1 MYSAPDNRLGCSSI
15 CDDQSVCR
23 DYLRNVCKRGK
34 KCKFKHPSLE
44 ECERLRRFDKTF
56 CHDFQNSTCR
66 RPNCKFLHYTKEEEE
81 MFRRTGYLPNDI
93 QWSYRPA
100 SSTFDE
106 KTPIC
111 KDFCNG
117 TCNRGSNCKYRHVTT
132 PQETVN
138 PGLYS
143 QPNLQ
148 KTGFMNTNVS
158 STHFDPSLINIS
170 NPSNP
175 SPYGQSSL
183 INRAVIVSPNDSI
196 LNPVSNAYIPVASS
210 HSIVGL
216 IGNTSTGQPTLYTH
230 SSLVS
235 ITSAPHITPCSSVIT
250 VSPDPTQHPNI
261 LHPQTALSA
270 PHATYHIVPHDASPH
285 HHHHLLAT
293 SSSHSHAPA
302 LLTIPLS
309 QFTCN
314 VSNNSL
320 IQSQAAITTQHHA
333 VVTGV
338 LPANSSISTAPATY
352 FPSYGVFH
360 INQSSLET
368 RDHQNQQHQQIT
380 TEIHKQVRKAK
391 LSSSLATTPVTATTT
406 STTSVASS
414 TTAVLAAAAAAG
426 YIAQHL
432 PVIGPTNISESGT
445 ISQDLNNNLIL
456 NQSKGVNVHES
467 ALAAAANLPTVSA
480 AAAAAVAAAAAFARS
495 TSITQNSKCCPV
507 IPNAQIKSN
516 ELGPES
522 NFFSSTAN
530 INTSNSNITCT
541 TNNNN
546 NPTLIN
552 NESCSCQDSSCLS
565 NMKHDNNINPMMT
578 TTINTVTTT
587 CTQSHS
593 TREST
598 YTSDNNNNNSKKP
611 TLSSESSSIA
621 YPGSSSSDYLN
632 PTDEEQAKTAAAV
645 AAAACIGAIF
655 SQPMAAA
662 AAAAGGNG
670 GNSASSSVAAM
681 LGNLIS
687 RNPQDIIQAVQSSS
701 SSSISSCA
709 SSLLSNSSRHI
720 CSVNSKYTSACD
732 ADSIGC
738 RYAQQ
743 PQYFAVDE
751 RNVYD
756 GQNEQGNSINVNS
769 TTDQHNIQSNSVNNS
784 SLISSLDRCKCTNSL
799 LDSSYSFQD
808 VITSDTN
815 NWSSV
820 TTTMAS
826 AAKAAAAAAVAAT
839 AAVTGSANFFRLTQF
854 KNKVDPQLHDLL
866 MDKVTSSMSSSHES
880 SSSIYSPLRCIDQSR
895 NLRSNSDHISSSVVV
910 NDTELSGLSTKEAVT
925 MTSAAAAA
933 AMVAAAATVA
943 AEQRQL
949 IGNNFLSE
957 VNHSSKLE
965 KQNTHRTLTGNTC
978 LSKNSECN
986 YHRTCSSSSSHND
999 FASPSS
1005 YETDSQIYSLTHD
1018 GSNRFTK
1025 KRHKTKR
1032 LTTVDCRYS
1041 GYSSL
1046 HHHHHTT
1053 GLSRS
1058 VDDNED
1064 DDPDVYED
1072 DDIESTALMSPSPE
1086 VTPPYNLPTKLSK
1099 REGLLSLSYSRQV
1112 DDSSRPP
1119 SCETSPDPWRSTV
1132 RKVVLSRTTGK
1143 SDCLE
1148 SHSSQSLSTQ
1158 QFLENQSS
1166 EHGMGSCYVANNNPH
1181 PESLNTNPTGS
1192 GFYPI
1197 RRSVSTGALP
1207 IKTSCKI
1214 VVKVRSKS
1222 FPALSSSHSHSK
1234 DEKRVVF
1241 TSSNCSHRY
1250 NSAENFSVCPTMS
1263 GTSTSLCYSKKSDSA
1278 INKFQSSRYRNRE
1291 FGKRKFRRTV
1301 HRYFTQH
1308 PNNRRFIIQSTRPLS
1323 NVSPT
1328 SILSEE
1334 YGGRDE
1340 GDDPDYVDPDYDDE
1354 DLYELSVPR
1363 TSIKRSSHGITKYS
1377 TKRKRSLYSSAST
1390 SNVHLAPPSIKQ
1402 QYALRVENARLRRK
1416 LIDLMR
1422 QRGDLRA
1429 ANEML
1434 LEQNARLRQSS
1445 KRVSAVARMAESAT
1459 KIIEAH
1465 NKSQLVQSNSFPSNS
1480 GSCQSTVPFSI
1491 AQAAAAAAVVAAAA
1505 QNQTN
1510 APNLTGV
1517 YVSSP
1522 TASINQQY
1530 SPTINGLSGG
1540 SSNLHS
1546 LFPQIPAAN
1555 TTGIAIPSNQAL
1567 NAVQIQAS
1575 SGALATPPQ
1584 ATALLH
1590 PQTLDPQQTDLSNYC
1605 QHQTPDVRPQNR
1617 LLELLTEYLS
1627 TTQTLTSNVI

>member
-1 MYSAPDNRLGCSSI
+1 
-15 CDDQSVCR
+15 
-23 DYLRNVCKRGK
+23 
-34 KCKFKHPSLE
+34 
-44 ECERLRRFDKTF
+44 
-56 CHDFQNSTCR
+56 
-66 RPNCKFLHYTKEEEE
+66 
-81 MFRRTGYLPNDI
+81 
-93 QWSYRPA
+93 
-100 SSTFDE
+100 
-106 KTPIC
+106 
-111 KDFCNG
+111 
-117 TCNRGSNCKYRHVTT
+117 
-132 PQETVN
+132 
-138 PGLYS
+138 
-143 QPNLQ
+143 
-148 KTGFMNTNVS
+148 
-158 STHFDPSLINIS
+158 
-170 NPSNP
+170 
-175 SPYGQSSL
+175 
-183 INRAVIVSPNDSI
+183 
-196 LNPVSNAYIPVASS
+196 
-210 HSIVGL
+210 
-216 IGNTSTGQPTLYTH
+216 
-230 SSLVS
+230 
-235 ITSAPHITPCSSVIT
+235 
-250 VSPDPTQHPNI
+250 
-261 LHPQTALSA
+261 
-270 PHATYHIVPHDASPH
+270 
-285 HHHHLLAT
+285 
-293 SSSHSHAPA
+293 
-302 LLTIPLS
+302 
-309 QFTCN
+309 
-314 VSNNSL
+314 
-320 IQSQAAITTQHHA
+320 
-333 VVTGV
+333 
-338 LPANSSISTAPATY
+338 
-352 FPSYGVFH
+352 
-360 INQSSLET
+360 
-368 RDHQNQQHQQIT
+368 
-380 TEIHKQVRKAK
+380 
-391 LSSSLATTPVTATTT
+391 
-406 STTSVASS
+406 
-414 TTAVLAAAAAAG
+414 
-426 YIAQHL
+426 
-432 PVIGPTNISESGT
+432 
-445 ISQDLNNNLIL
+445 
-456 NQSKGVNVHES
+456 
-467 ALAAAANLPTVSA
+467 
-480 AAAAAVAAAAAFARS
+480 
-495 TSITQNSKCCPV
+495 
-507 IPNAQIKSN
+507 
-516 ELGPES
+516 
-522 NFFSSTAN
+522 
-530 INTSNSNITCT
+530 
-541 TNNNN
+541 
-546 NPTLIN
+546 
-552 NESCSCQDSSCLS
+552 
-565 NMKHDNNINPMMT
+565 
-578 TTINTVTTT
+578 
-587 CTQSHS
+587 
-593 TREST
+593 
-598 YTSDNNNNNSKKP
+598 
-611 TLSSESSSIA
+611 
-621 YPGSSSSDYLN
+621 
-632 PTDEEQAKTAAAV
+632 
-645 AAAACIGAIF
+645 
-655 SQPMAAA
+655 
-662 AAAAGGNG
+662 
-670 GNSASSSVAAM
+670 
-681 LGNLIS
+681 
-687 RNPQDIIQAVQSSS
+687 
-701 SSSISSCA
+701 
-709 SSLLSNSSRHI
+709 
-720 CSVNSKYTSACD
+720 
-732 ADSIGC
+732 
-738 RYAQQ
+738 
-743 PQYFAVDE
+743 
-751 RNVYD
+751 
-756 GQNEQGNSINVNS
+756 
-769 TTDQHNIQSNSVNNS
+769 
-784 SLISSLDRCKCTNSL
+784 
-799 LDSSYSFQD
+799 
-808 VITSDTN
+808 
-815 NWSSV
+815 
-820 TTTMAS
+820 MAS

-866 MDKVTSSMSSSHES
+866 VDKVTSSMSSSHES

-895 NLRSNSDHISSSVVV
+895 NLRSNSEHISSSVVV
-910 NDTELSGLSTKEAVT
+910 NDTELSALSTKEAVT

-978 LSKNSECN
+978 LSKNSECD

-1005 YETDSQIYSLTHD
+1005 YETDSQIYSLAHD
-1018 GSNRFTK
+1018 GSNRYTK

-1143 SDCLE
+1143 
-1148 SHSSQSLSTQ
+1148 
-1158 QFLENQSS
+1158 
-1166 EHGMGSCYVANNNPH
+1166 ANTNPH
-1181 PESLNTNPTGS
+1181 PESSNTNLTGS
-1192 GFYPI
+1192 CSYPI

-1234 DEKRVVF
+1234 DEKRAVF
-1241 TSSNCSHRY
+1241 TSSSCSHRY

-1263 GTSTSLCYSKKSDSA
+1263 GTSTLCYSKKSDSA

-1291 FGKRKFRRTV
+1291 FGKRKFRRTI

-1530 SPTINGLSGG
+1530 SPTINGLSGV

-1546 LFPQIPAAN
+1546 LFPQIPSAN

-1567 NAVQIQAS
+1567 TAVQIQAS
-1575 SGALATPPQ
+1575 SGASATPPQ
-1584 ATALLH
+1584 ATGLIH

-1605 QHQTPDVRPQNR
+1605 QHQDTGVSPCARLVWNEGFPTPLGEPSISTNPVKALDIRSDPVSSQKDERTPDVRPQNR